1 MNYYVFILV
10 NGGWLSG
17 YNGLFVIKCVVV
29 VVFIDEGNVLVYYFR
44 MVVKYVLEIVMK
56 FRNVICKDV

>member
-1 MNYYVFILV
+1 MEV
-10 NGGWLSG
+10 GLSG

-44 MVVKYVLEIVMK
+44 MVVKYVLEMVMK
-56 FRNVICKDV
+56 FRVVICKVV